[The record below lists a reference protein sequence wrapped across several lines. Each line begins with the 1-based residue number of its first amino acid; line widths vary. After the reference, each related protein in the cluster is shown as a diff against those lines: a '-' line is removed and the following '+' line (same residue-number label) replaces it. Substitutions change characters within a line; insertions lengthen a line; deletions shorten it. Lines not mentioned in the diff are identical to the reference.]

1 MRLPP
6 EEPPAGPWRVA
17 QLVEVFEQTVGT
29 ARHSGIAVVGID
41 GRSSSGKTSL
51 ARRALALLANASIV
65 HTDDIAWHYS
75 AFDWAHLLVEGVL
88 EPARSGRLVSFRPPA
103 WDARGRSGSIEV
115 PADTKLLLVEGV
127 GASRREVRGLL
138 DGALWIQTDLDET
151 PARDRVRVAAGEIG
165 PEDYDAWMAEEAEF
179 IADQRPW
186 EHARLII
193 SGSSCDL
200 PMLATEVL
208 VADPRAVAGLEA
220 EPSRGPCG

>member
-1 MRLPP
+1 MRP
-6 EEPPAGPWRVA
+6 EEPLAGPWRVA
-17 QLVEVFEQTVGT
+17 QLVEVFEQTVGIQK
-29 ARHSGIAVVGID
+29 HSRIAIVGID

-51 ARRALALLANASIV
+51 ARRATALLPNASIV

-88 EPARSGRLVSFRPPA
+88 EPALSGWPVSYRPPG

-115 PADTKLLLVEGV
+115 SADTRLLLVEGV
-127 GASRREVRGLL
+127 GASQRELRDLL
-138 DGALWIQTDLDET
+138 DGSLWIQTDLDET
-151 PARDRVRVAAGEIG
+151 LARDRARVAAGEIG

-186 EHARLII
+186 EHAHLII
-193 SGSSCDL
+193 SGSSSDL

-208 VADPRAVAGLEA
+208 VANPPRADAGFEA